1 MIARLTIRT
10 RLILLTCA
18 GLFVLIATNA
28 YLTKKLAENSAGM
41 VTAADLLKSIE
52 EANSAQIAFG
62 ELRYWMTDL
71 AVSQL
76 TMAERNAAAARARV
90 EQHLDQL
97 QPWNPQRIAA
107 VRNELAQYADL
118 AGKAVEEYTE
128 DRRVIGNSL
137 LAQARQHS
145 LVADQLIASIVQEL
159 TGAAIAARQ
168 RVVAEAERA
177 TRLSQIVVA
186 AAVVLGSLL
195 TFLILRSIVL
205 PLRRL
210 TAAMD
215 GLNAGNVT
223 VAIPEAGRDE
233 IGAMAQTLAMFRDT
247 LKELRETLAQ
257 LEALRAVGRAVGST
271 LDLERVLSLVAARA
285 VEFAHAQAGMIYEF
299 DEAAREFRFHTSHG
313 AEPAL
318 IEQLRASPIRFGEGA
333 MSAAAVAGSPAQIRD
348 LVGYRKLA
356 LPKLADAL
364 ARLGYRSL
372 IAAPLLY
379 EQDILGGLVVA
390 RHEAG
395 EFSREVVSLIESF
408 ATQSALAVRNAKLF
422 DEQRRREH
430 DLRVAHEQLK
440 QAQANLVQ
448 AEKMASLGQLTA
460 GIAHEIK
467 NPLNFVNNFA
477 ELSRE
482 LLQELCDTIPAP
494 GADQDELIATLTANL
509 AKIVEHGRRADGIVT
524 SMLLHSRG
532 GSGERR
538 TTDLN
543 ALVDEALNLAF
554 HGARA
559 RDKSFNISL
568 EREFDSKLRPIELV
582 PQDIT
587 RVLLN
592 LFGNGFYAANKR
604 RQEGT
609 DPGFR
614 PSLRVTTRDLGDHV
628 EIRAR
633 DNGVGISPEVQSK
646 LFTPFFTTKPTGE
659 GTGLGLSISY
669 DIVTQQH
676 GGTITV
682 DSRPGEF
689 TEFTVR
695 LPRKLQ
701 AAEPAAATGASA

>member
-1 MIARLTIRT
+1 MAWLTIRT

-28 YLTKKLAENSAGM
+28 YLTEKLAENSAGM
-41 VTAADLLKSIE
+41 VTAADLLNSIE
-52 EANSAQIAFG
+52 EANSAQSAFG
-62 ELRYWMTDL
+62 EFRYWMIDL

-76 TMAERNAAAARARV
+76 TMAERNAKAARERV
-90 EQHLDQL
+90 EQHLDKL
-97 QPWNPQRIAA
+97 KAWNPQRISA
-107 VRNELAQYADL
+107 VRNEVAQYADL
-118 AGKAVEEYTE
+118 ASKAADEYTD
-128 DRRVIGNSL
+128 DRRVVGNSL

-168 RVVAEAERA
+168 RVVTEAEAA
-177 TRLSQIVVA
+177 TRLSHFVIA
-186 AAVVLGSLL
+186 AAVVLGFLL
-195 TFLILRSIVL
+195 TFLVLRSIVV

-210 TAAMD
+210 TAAMA
-215 GLNAGNVT
+215 GLNAGDVD
-223 VAIPEAGRDE
+223 VSIPDAGRDE
-233 IGAMAQTLAMFRDT
+233 IGAVAQTLALFRDT

-271 LDLERVLSLVAARA
+271 LDLERVLSIVVARA
-285 VEFAHAQAGMIYEF
+285 VEFAHAQTGMIYEF
-299 DEAAREFRFHTSHG
+299 DDLAREFRFRNSYG
-313 AEPAL
+313 AEPEL
-318 IEQLRASPIRFGEGA
+318 TEELRAAPIRHGEGA
-333 MSAAAVAGSPAQIRD
+333 ISAAAIAGSPAQIRD
-348 LVGYRKLA
+348 LLAEKQIA
-356 LPKLADAL
+356 LPKFVDAL
-364 ARLGYRSL
+364 ARRGYRSL
-372 IAAPLLY
+372 IAAPLLH
-379 EQDILGGLVVA
+379 EQVILGGLVIA
-390 RHEAG
+390 RREAG
-395 EFSREVVSLIESF
+395 EFPKQVVSLIEAF

-430 DLRVAHEQLK
+430 DLRIAHEQLK
-440 QAQANLVQ
+440 QAQANLIH

-467 NPLNFVNNFA
+467 NPLNFVNNFS

-482 LLQELCDTIPAP
+482 LLDELRDTITIP
-494 GADQDELIATLTANL
+494 GAEQNELIATLNANL
-509 AKIVEHGRRADGIVT
+509 AKIAEHGRRADGIVT

-532 GSGERR
+532 GTGERR
-538 TTDLN
+538 STDLN
-543 ALVDEALNLAF
+543 AMVEEALNLAF

-559 RDKSFNISL
+559 RDKSFNIAL
-568 EREFDSKLRPIELV
+568 ERDLDPKLGPIELV

-592 LFGNGFYAANKR
+592 LFGNGFYATAKR
-604 RQEGT
+604 LREGS
-609 DPGFR
+609 DPAFQ
-614 PSLRVTTRDLGDHV
+614 PSLRVTTRELGDEV
-628 EIRAR
+628 EIRVR
-633 DNGVGISPEVQSK
+633 DNGVGMPPEVMAK

-676 GGTITV
+676 GGTISV

-695 LPRKLQ
+695 LPRRVQ
-701 AAEPAAATGASA
+701 TAESVAATGASA